1 MTKVKAGGLYNT
13 STDQITLVAPSPC
26 EDCYNIFTIHKTIKD
41 VIGPLYLETTNKCYT
56 DALELG
62 DEFLST
68 DTDTEFYRQ
77 NAVRQ
82 LNAHG
87 FDTRHI
93 VELWAQMDLVSRFQL
108 GKVYKDVQ
116 GGMYL
121 VVDFDAEERPILCT
135 TKANN
140 TADWQEL
147 AAQAVEAETEE
158 ATQFLDVIAKELDET
173 LKRYE
178 ELKTHRSVVSSSAYS
193 YALEVLESNMLTS
206 NTNYSKEITQ

>member
-1 MTKVKAGGLYNT
+1 MTKLKAGGLYNT

-26 EDCYNIFTIHKTIKD
+26 EDCYDIFTIQRAKAGVVT
-41 VIGPLYLETTNKCYT
+41 PLYLKTTKKCYT

-62 DEFLST
+62 EEFPPGET
-68 DTDTEFYRQ
+68 GTEFNRDHALQ
-77 NAVRQ
+77 Q

-87 FDTRHI
+87 FNTKHI

-108 GKVYKDVQ
+108 GKVYKDIQ

-140 TADWQEL
+140 TADWQTL
-147 AAQAVEAETEE
+147 AARAVEAETEE
-158 ATQFLDVIAKELDET
+158 ASAFLDVIARELDET
-173 LKRYE
+173 LRRYE
-178 ELKTHRSVVSSSAYS
+178 ELKKQRAVVSNSAYE
-193 YALEVLESNMLTS
+193 YALESLQEGVA
-206 NTNYSKEITQ
+206 